1 MDAETYE
8 ITKNFVNKYLRQ
20 DDIDQIER
28 VKDILASLYC
38 HTGNEKHLEIVSNLR
53 GLTDIYYA

>member
-8 ITKNFVNKYLRQ
+8 VTKEFVNKYLRQ
-20 DDIDQIER
+20 EDIDQIER

-38 HTGNEKHLEIVSNLR
+38 HTGNETHLEIVRNLKE
-53 GLTDIYYA
+53 LSDIYYA